1 MKFPIYDDHMVPVGH
16 VTYSSGMEEKLQDD
30 LITMWWEDE
39 KVNAKAEYYDHGECW
54 PNMKVYVNE

>member
-1 MKFPIYDDHMVPVGH
+1 MVPVGH
-16 VTYSSGMEEKLQDD
+16 VTYSSGMEEKLHDD

-54 PNMKVYVNE
+54 PNMKALLNK